1 MQYINYP
8 ALHIL
13 KTASKEAEKKLRKP
27 IRQWIRARY
36 GVWSLVSELGFDF
49 IQL

>member
-27 IRQWIRARY
+27 TREWIRARY
-36 GVWSLVSELGFDF
+36 GVGSLVSELGFDT